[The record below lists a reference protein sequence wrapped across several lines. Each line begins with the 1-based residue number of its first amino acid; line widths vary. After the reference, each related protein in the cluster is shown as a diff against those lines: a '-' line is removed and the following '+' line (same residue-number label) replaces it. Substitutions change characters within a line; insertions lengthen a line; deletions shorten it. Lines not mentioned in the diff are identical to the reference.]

1 MEFKNEELIDREIQ
15 IAGLLIQHVSL
26 KQIAEF
32 TGLSKKL
39 LTAHI
44 KNMMQKI
51 KATDMNSLINLLE
64 VKFNTYK

>member
-1 MEFKNEELIDREIQ
+1 MEFKNEELVDREIE
-15 IAGLLIQHVSL
+15 IAGLLIHNVSL
-26 KQIAEF
+26 KQIAET

-51 KATDMNSLINLLE
+51 KASDMNSLIKLLE
-64 VKFNTYK
+64 IKLNQT

>member
-1 MEFKNEELIDREIQ
+1 MEFKKEELVDREIE
-15 IAGLLIQHVSL
+15 IAGLLIHNVSL
-26 KQIAEF
+26 NQIAET

-51 KATDMNSLINLLE
+51 KASDMNSLIRLL
-64 VKFNTYK
+64 KIKLNHA

>member
-1 MEFKNEELIDREIQ
+1 MEFKKEGLVDREID
-15 IAGLLIQHVSL
+15 IAGLLIHNVSL
-26 KQIAEF
+26 NQIAET

-51 KATDMNSLINLLE
+51 KASDMNSLIKLLKIKLNQ
-64 VKFNTYK
+64 V

>member
-1 MEFKNEELIDREIQ
+1 MEFKKEELVDREIE
-15 IAGLLIQHVSL
+15 IAGLLIRNVSL
-26 KQIAEF
+26 NQIAET

-51 KATDMNSLINLLE
+51 KANDMNSLIKLL
-64 VKFNTYK
+64 KIKLNQT

>member
-1 MEFKNEELIDREIQ
+1 MEFKKEELVDREIE
-15 IAGLLIQHVSL
+15 IAGLLIRNVSL
-26 KQIAEF
+26 NQIAET

-51 KATDMNSLINLLE
+51 KASDMNSFIKTLKENF
-64 VKFNTYK
+64 KN